1 MSTLI
6 ILATVMALFGVLG
19 YQRGT
24 KSMLFT
30 AAFLLLGLLA
40 LSRAAGLIATLINGL
55 NFAVRFVFAGGLQA
69 LAADDRTAALEAA
82 FERVGSVTPL
92 VSVSDTGLASGPG
105 MILVLVIL
113 IAAAFLLGM
122 LKFLRSRQSALG
134 LFLGL
139 GIGYVLTAFVIRV
152 LLPDAPLQLALPA
165 ALFGASFATPASAAV
180 PAEASFLSL
189 LWARILAGLNAMADQ
204 GTLALLFAVIIALFV
219 LLATRLGNR
228 SERRG

>member
-1 MSTLI
+1 MSSLI

-30 AAFLLLGLLA
+30 AGFLLLGLLA
-40 LSRAAGLIATLINGL
+40 LSRAAGLIATLVNGM

-69 LAADDRTAALEAA
+69 LAADDRTAALDAA

-92 VSVSDTGLASGPG
+92 IRVSDTGLASGPG
-105 MILVLVIL
+105 MILVLIL
-113 IAAAFLLGM
+113 LVAAAFLLGM
-122 LKFLRSRQSALG
+122 LKILRSRQSVLG

-139 GIGYVLTAFVIRV
+139 GIGYVLTAFLIRV
-152 LLPDAPLQLALPA
+152 LLPDTPLQLALPA
-165 ALFGASFATPASAAV
+165 ALFGASFAV
-180 PAEASFLSL
+180 PATAVLPAGPSIINQLS
-189 LWARILAGLNAMADQ
+189 ARILSGLNAMADQ
-204 GTLALLFAVIIALFV
+204 GTLALLFAAIIALFV

>member
-1 MSTLI
+1 MSSLI

-30 AAFLLLGLLA
+30 AGFLLLGLLA
-40 LSRAAGLIATLINGL
+40 LSRAAGMIATLVNGM

-82 FERVGSVTPL
+82 FARVGSVTPL
-92 VSVSDTGLASGPG
+92 IRVSDTGLASGPG
-105 MILVLVIL
+105 MILVLIL
-113 IAAAFLLGM
+113 LVAAAFLLGM
-122 LKFLRSRQSALG
+122 LKILRSRQSVLG

-139 GIGYVLTAFVIRV
+139 GIGYVLTAFLIRV

-165 ALFGASFATPASAAV
+165 ALFGAGFAAPATAVLPTGPSFIN
-180 PAEASFLSL
+180 L
-189 LWARILAGLNAMADQ
+189 LWTRILNGLNAMADQ
-204 GTLALLFAVIIALFV
+204 GTLALLFAAIIALFV